1 MVRRAVPLRERFW
14 FLPAVICAAAVVLA
28 QSLVEVDQWLGAA
41 PRRVGGFTY
50 RVGAAGSRDLLG
62 AVAGSVLT
70 VAATT
75 FSITIAVLA
84 LTTSSYGPRLVRN
97 FMADRGNQT
106 VLGVFLASYLYAL
119 LVARSVQVEGE
130 DGAPTFVPHIAVN
143 VAVLLAVL
151 DIAVLVYFIHHIS
164 DSIQISTLSG
174 RVREDLRATI
184 EHLYPEA
191 GTDAAADDDTSGDV
205 SAADV
210 LAPDWRARARPV
222 FAHGDGYV
230 AVVDGERLVRL
241 AERHDVTVV
250 LECVPGDHLVH
261 GDPVGRIIRMRTGDP
276 ENGDRGSV
284 DDGLEKG
291 IRDAVVLGTT
301 RTPAQDVRF
310 TVLQLVEIAVRA
322 LSPGTNDPFT
332 AMNALDDLS
341 ASLSVMACRAM
352 PSPVRLGPDG
362 AVRLVA
368 PAVHLDEILS
378 EVFAYVR
385 GYALG
390 APEVLH
396 RALALASAVG
406 LRSRTTAIRL
416 LLDREVATLMEAYAE
431 RSPLPQ
437 DLQRLVEH
445 AGAVR
450 RGLNPGAAE

>member
-1 MVRRAVPLRERFW
+1 
-14 FLPAVICAAAVVLA
+14 
-28 QSLVEVDQWLGAA
+28 
-41 PRRVGGFTY
+41 
-50 RVGAAGSRDLLG
+50 
-62 AVAGSVLT
+62 
-70 VAATT
+70 
-75 FSITIAVLA
+75 
-84 LTTSSYGPRLVRN
+84 
-97 FMADRGNQT
+97 MADRGNQT

-119 LVARSVQVEGE
+119 LVARSVQAEGE
-130 DGAPTFVPHIAVN
+130 DGSSVFVPHIAVN
-143 VAVLLAVL
+143 VAVVLAVL

-164 DSIQISTLSG
+164 DSIQISTLSA

-191 GTDAAADDDTSGDV
+191 GTDVAADDESSDHV
-205 SAADV
+205 SAADA

-222 FAHGDGYV
+222 FARGDGYV
-230 AVVDGERLVRL
+230 TCIDAERLVRL

-261 GDPVGRIIRMRTGDP
+261 GDAVGRIIRLRAGDP
-276 ENGDRGSV
+276 GDGDVRTV

-291 IRDAVVLGTT
+291 IRDAVVPGTT

-341 ASLSVMACRAM
+341 ASLSVMASRAM
-352 PSPVRLGPDG
+352 PSPVRLGADG

-378 EVFAYVR
+378 EVFTYVR

-396 RALALASAVG
+396 RALALALAVG
-406 LRSRTTAIRL
+406 RRSRTTATRR
-416 LLDREVATLMEAYAE
+416 LLDREVATLVEAYAE
-431 RSPLPQ
+431 CSPLPQ

-445 AGAVR
+445 AHAAR
-450 RGLNPGAAE
+450 RLLNAPAPE